1 MRLALS
7 GSIRRQRSRINRLLF
22 CHPFCIY
29 PKLTL
34 RADDAVVRVVR
45 FNFAHMIALG
55 DTLISEDV
63 FETMFACDLSKCKGA
78 CCVEGESG
86 APLTED
92 ELGKIEEVF
101 EVIKPNLRPEAMEV
115 IEKVGLFEVDRDGEF
130 VTPIINGKE
139 CVYATF
145 DANGT
150 AKCAF
155 EQAWRRGETQWPK
168 PISCHLY
175 PIRIKELQDFS
186 ALNVHQWPICDA
198 ARSCGAASQIN
209 VLDFCKTALV
219 RRFGEDWYE
228 EAKLVCD
235 AWQKQQNRP

>member
-1 MRLALS
+1 L
-7 GSIRRQRSRINRLLF
+7 
-22 CHPFCIY
+22 
-29 PKLTL
+29 
-34 RADDAVVRVVR
+34 
-45 FNFAHMIALG
+45 
-55 DTLISEDV
+55 E
-63 FETMFACDLSKCKGA
+63 
-78 CCVEGESG
+78 
-86 APLTED
+86 
-92 ELGKIEEVF
+92 KIEEVF
-101 EVIKPNLRPEAMEV
+101 DVIKPHLRPEAMKV
-115 IEKVGLFEVDRDGEF
+115 IEQVGLFEVDQDGDY

-198 ARSCGAASQIN
+198 ARTCGAASQTN
-209 VLDFCKTALV
+209 VLDFCKTALI
-219 RRFGEDWYE
+219 RRFGEDWYASAQE
-228 EAKLVCD
+228 VCN
-235 AWQKQQNRP
+235 AWKKEQSKGQ

>member
-1 MRLALS
+1 MLS
-7 GSIRRQRSRINRLLF
+7 
-22 CHPFCIY
+22 
-29 PKLTL
+29 KLTL
-34 RADDAVVRVVR
+34 PALLAVVRTLR
-45 FNFAHMIALG
+45 FNFACMIALG

-63 FETMFACDLSKCKGA
+63 FEAMFACDLSKCKGA

-86 APLTED
+86 APLEED
-92 ELGKIEEVF
+92 ELEKIEAVF
-101 EVIKPNLRPEAMEV
+101 DVIKPHLRPEAMKV
-115 IEKVGLFEVDRDGEF
+115 IEQVGLFEVDQDGDY

-198 ARSCGAASQIN
+198 ARSCGAANQIN
-209 VLDFCKTALV
+209 VLDFCKTALI
-219 RRFGEDWYE
+219 RRFGEDWYAAAQE
-228 EAKLVCD
+228 VCN
-235 AWQKQQNRP
+235 AWKKEQSKGQ